1 MQNKI
6 HPAIAALIVIAMI
19 SVATVAV
26 AKIGDQTIEEP
37 LLSDTTT
44 SPTPNTSNGSQSS
57 LKDGTYAAVGSYN
70 TPGGV
75 ESIGLTVTLNNGIIK
90 DIDLEQQAS
99 GGDTAIYQAKF
110 ASGYKPLVIGK
121 KIEEVKLNRVA
132 GSSLTSDG
140 FNKALESIKR
150 DAAS

>member
-1 MQNKI
+1 MRTKI
-6 HPAIAALIVIAMI
+6 HPSIAALIVIAMI
-19 SVATVAV
+19 SAATVAV
-26 AKIGDQTIEEP
+26 AKISDQTIDEP

-44 SPTPNTSNGSQSS
+44 LPTPDTSNSSQSN
-57 LKDGTYAAVGSYN
+57 LRDGTYAAEGSYN
-70 TPGGV
+70 TPGGI
-75 ESIGLTVTLNNGIIK
+75 ESIGLTVTLNKGIIK
-90 DIDLEQQAS
+90 NIDLEQQAS
-99 GGDTAIYQAKF
+99 GGDTAIYQARF